1 MNKKT
6 IILLTII
13 VAIVF
18 IGTILINLY
27 QYKVKED
34 TFEIGIFDYDKEEF
48 NLKVTDFP
56 YKIKLVPFTAEDE
69 LLQAYISND
78 VDAIVIDGYSYIK
91 NYGDLLGGRAIFSIR
106 TPFVIKKSE
115 MPSSANKIGSAYE
128 WLLVNYNTHARI
140 VYKNSKSALN
150 ALLENQVDE
159 VLLPAKMLDS
169 VNEDPTITSFGDID
183 MFLIVNG
190 VWLHKDQDEELDLV
204 SSLELITSD
213 RFVIPSEVSLNAIV
227 TKLFSTEL
235 IETRYYYK
243 DLVYTSDT
251 R

>member
-13 VAIVF
+13 IAIVF
-18 IGTILINLY
+18 IGSILINLY
-27 QYKVKED
+27 QFKIKKD
-34 TFEIGIFDYDKEEF
+34 TFEIGIFDYDKEAF

-56 YKIKLVPFTAEDE
+56 YKIKLVPFNAEDE
-69 LLQAYISND
+69 LLQAYLSNE

-91 NYGDLLGGRAIFSIR
+91 NYGDFLGGRAVFSIQ

-115 MPSSANKIGSAYE
+115 ISSSPDKIGSAYE

-140 VYKNSKSALN
+140 VYKNSTSALN
-150 ALLENQVDE
+150 ALLENHVDE
-159 VLLPAKMLDS
+159 VLLPAKMLDHT
-169 VNEDPTITSFGDID
+169 NEDPTITSFGDID
-183 MFLIVNG
+183 MLLIVNG

-204 SSLELITSD
+204 STLDQITSD